1 MDWSELEALNL
12 DTDVAAAAA
21 GLDAPPRQPQ
31 FVIDSNRFLSRAAKD
46 RLKQSRRGIKAL
58 IRPENAECV
67 LPHLPEQGDHLHAIL
82 RGDFVLADLIP
93 VIIAHRGALTALHI
107 ATLGLST
114 ANAEMLTRLKAQ
126 SLAPSITIVCSHYFQ
141 QVDKTTVFREVS
153 ARLDGK
159 ARLIVTR
166 NHAKVIC
173 LPTVAGENFV
183 IEGSANLRSSD
194 NLEQIT
200 IFNDAEL
207 LAWHV
212 AWMEQLATTT

>member
-1 MDWSELEALNL
+1 MDWSELEALDL
-12 DTDVAAAAA
+12 DTDVASAAA

-31 FVIDSNRFLSRAAKD
+31 FVIESNRFLSRTAKQ

-58 IRPENAECV
+58 IRPENAACV
-67 LPHLPEQGDHLHAIL
+67 LPHLPEPGDHLHAIL

-93 VIIAHRGALTALHI
+93 AIIAHRGALTALHV
-107 ATLGLST
+107 ATLGLSS
-114 ANAEMLTRLKAQ
+114 ANAEMLARLNTEQ
-126 SLAPSITIVCSHYFQ
+126 LAPSITIVCSHYFQ
-141 QVDKTTVFREVS
+141 HVDKTTVFREVS
-153 ARLDGK
+153 ARLAGK

-173 LPTVAGENFV
+173 LPTRAGDAYV

-200 IFNDAEL
+200 IFNDAAL
-207 LAWHV
+207 LDWHV
-212 AWMEQLATTT
+212 AWMEQLATAT